1 MDTCPSAQGSQ
12 GASSWGGG
20 WQGTRRGP
28 GGEKGEEAPRF
39 PPEGPPKTTGLLLTP
54 AAEAPNGSSKV
65 TGQPLCITE
74 QAGLRRAAERSEL
87 SAEVASGD

>member
-39 PPEGPPKTTGLLLTP
+39 PPKTTGLLLAP
-54 AAEAPNGSSKV
+54 GAEARNGSRKV
-65 TGQPLCITE
+65 TGQPLCFTE
-74 QAGLRRAAERSEL
+74 QAAL
-87 SAEVASGD
+87 SAPPHGPSYRPG